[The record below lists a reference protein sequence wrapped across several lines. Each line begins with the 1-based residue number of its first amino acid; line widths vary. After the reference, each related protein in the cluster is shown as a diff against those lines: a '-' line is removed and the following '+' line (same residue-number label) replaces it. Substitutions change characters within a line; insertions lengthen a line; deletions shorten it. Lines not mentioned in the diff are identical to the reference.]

1 MFRTT
6 TWALAGVLGL
16 AVALPAPAGPT
27 SEQEEVKAVVQAYF
41 DALNAGDVERIV
53 ALYSNDAVFLPK
65 DAPAARGI
73 AAIERTYRQVLGNID
88 LDTRHEYFEIAVD
101 GPVAVVES
109 RSNGTLTVKETGKT
123 KPTSNNELFVLRRDD
138 AGSWRI
144 SRYMFNGSGQA
155 SDVAN

>member
-6 TWALAGVLGL
+6 ACALAGILGL
-16 AVALPAPAGPT
+16 AVTLSAPAGPT
-27 SEQEEVKAVVQAYF
+27 SEQEEVKAVVQSYF
-41 DALNAGDVERIV
+41 DALNAGDIERIIG
-53 ALYSNDAVFLPK
+53 LYSDDAVFLPK

-101 GPVAVVES
+101 GPIAVVES
-109 RSNGTLTVKETGKT
+109 RSNGTLTLEETGKT
-123 KPTSNNELFVLRRDD
+123 KPTSNNELFVLRRND
-138 AGSWRI
+138 AGNWRI

-155 SDVAN
+155 SDAAD